1 MRPQTKKEGASPCIR
16 GGSNNERIN
25 WEMRRVEKKA
35 TEKEE
40 DGKKWGTEAGKRM
53 RRGRW
58 QTYLSGGKMFR

>member
-1 MRPQTKKEGASPCIR
+1 
-16 GGSNNERIN
+16 
-25 WEMRRVEKKA
+25 MRRVEKKA

-40 DGKKWGTEAGKRM
+40 DGKKEKKWGTEAGKRM

>member
-1 MRPQTKKEGASPCIR
+1 MR